1 MIRVIIF
8 ILLQICFIDGL
19 QSQVRFDS
27 TYTSYFRRCGSGS
40 GWNAGDATI
49 SLALPDQRVLWL
61 FGDSYT
67 DRPVCSTHK
76 ISCLYDVRNCMMIQN
91 ATQPNVFRSIIFFGP
106 VMAL

>member
-49 SLALPDQRVLWL
+49 SLALPDQIRTDL
-61 FGDSYT
+61 FAAHIKYH
-67 DRPVCSTHK
+67 V
-76 ISCLYDVRNCMMIQN
+76 CMMSE
-91 ATQPNVFRSIIFFGP
+91 TV
-106 VMAL
+106 